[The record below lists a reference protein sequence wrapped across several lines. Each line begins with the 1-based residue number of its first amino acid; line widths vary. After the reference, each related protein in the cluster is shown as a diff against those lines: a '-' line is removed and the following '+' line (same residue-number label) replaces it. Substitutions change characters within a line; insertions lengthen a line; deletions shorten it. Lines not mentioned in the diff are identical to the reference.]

1 MYEELLQ
8 TAVRASRGAG
18 GKLLEFFGTADLD
31 VRAKGDYDFVSR
43 ADHESEAYILG
54 EIRRDFPDH
63 RILAEESGNS
73 GSAAAGGEESEFQW
87 VIDPLDG
94 TSNFLQGL
102 PYWAISIG
110 CRRGSEMVAAVI
122 LDPFDDR
129 LFSATRGGGAFLDGQ
144 RLSISQ
150 RPGLDGAF
158 LATGYPFKAR
168 RALDTYLDVFRD
180 VFLRSRAIRRCGAAA
195 LDLAYTAA
203 GVYDGFFEFRL
214 APWDLAAGSLLVQ
227 EAGGVVTDLDGGVD
241 YLAGGNVI
249 AGPGSLQA
257 ELLELVRRH
266 VDEAR
271 LDQIDPRQE
280 PVITA
285 PAVG

>member
-8 TAVRASRGAG
+8 TAVRASRGAA
-18 GKLLEFFGTADLD
+18 GKLLEYFGTADLD

-54 EIRRDFPDH
+54 EIRRDFPAH
-63 RILAEESGNS
+63 RILAEESGSSGSS
-73 GSAAAGGEESEFQW
+73 GSAGDGADFQW

-129 LFSATRGGGAFLDGQ
+129 LFSATLGGGAFLDGQ

-214 APWDLAAGSLLVQ
+214 APWDLAAGSLLVH
-227 EAGGVVTDLDGGVD
+227 EAGGVVTDLDGGED

-249 AGPGSLQA
+249 AGPDSLHA
-257 ELLELVRRH
+257 ELLALVRRH

-271 LDQIDPRQE
+271 LDQIDPRQA

-285 PAVG
+285 PTVG